1 MTTHPFFPVTLDDQ
15 MRALRADAEKLI
27 AQANACAD
35 LARFGSEHESL
46 RYFAAQVQD
55 AVSDNLPAKVA

>member
-1 MTTHPFFPVTLDDQ
+1 MTAHPFFPVTLDDQ

-35 LARFGSEHESL
+35 LARFGSEHKSL
-46 RYFAAQVQD
+46 RYFAAQVRD
-55 AVSDNLPAKVA
+55 AVRDNLPVEVA

>member
-1 MTTHPFFPVTLDDQ
+1 MTTHPFFTTTLEAQ